1 LFKILQDVNS
11 CSEDL
16 RWSSQ
21 FCASHAKIES
31 CLKRAFEKCFNN
43 GSAQK
48 LVRGEKVRLRR
59 KIEEEWGNRIQVDE
73 LEKLFDGCAYIAPC
87 PPPGLLLNQKLHWL
101 DHVRTDGDCD
111 YAEKAEVK
119 KWLSFEAP
127 LLDSSTLPK
136 CLSESEA
143 TYVLEEL
150 GRNVNKKNNRRRKP
164 ITKETQVSNPSPRTS
179 GSSSGETNNKA
190 LLLLLL
196 IILI

>member
-1 LFKILQDVNS
+1 MVSDLLLIIFVLVSSTFVKQAAGFSTSRCQEEQLFKILQDVNS

-16 RWSSQ
+16 RWGSQ

-111 YAEKAEVK
+111 YAQKAEVLAQFFK
-119 KWLSFEAP
+119 
-127 LLDSSTLPK
+127 
-136 CLSESEA
+136 
-143 TYVLEEL
+143 
-150 GRNVNKKNNRRRKP
+150 
-164 ITKETQVSNPSPRTS
+164 
-179 GSSSGETNNKA
+179 GSA
-190 LLLLLL
+190 LFCKLQY
-196 IILI
+196 

>member
-1 LFKILQDVNS
+1 VHEIHICD
-11 CSEDL
+11 
-16 RWSSQ
+16 
-21 FCASHAKIES
+21 
-31 CLKRAFEKCFNN
+31 
-43 GSAQK
+43 
-48 LVRGEKVRLRR
+48 
-59 KIEEEWGNRIQVDE
+59 
-73 LEKLFDGCAYIAPC
+73 FDD
-87 PPPGLLLNQKLHWL
+87 K
-101 DHVRTDGDCD
+101 
-111 YAEKAEVK
+111 VK
-119 KWLSFEAP
+119 KWLTFEAP

-196 IILI
+196 IMLI